1 MLETI
6 SAYLTLSKARI
17 VLLVTISTVIGF
29 FLGGNGIHSIPLLM
43 FTIVG
48 IALVTAGG
56 AALNQYLE
64 RDADAK
70 MHRTQDRPLP
80 SEFISPSQALKYG
93 INMVLVGLA
102 VLIWKVNLLV
112 SFLALLSAFL
122 YVLVYTPLKKYTWWN
137 TFIGAIPGAIPP
149 MIGWAAA
156 SNDLEIGAWVLF
168 AIIFVWQFP
177 HFYPLAW
184 MFRED
189 YARGGFKML
198 PVIEPDGKSTF
209 RQIIWYSI
217 LLIPVS
223 TLPTF
228 IEMAGQTYL
237 FGAVI
242 LSVAFLGLGILFVKT
257 KTFANADKLFKA
269 SLVYLPLLFILIV
282 FDFKI

>member
-1 MLETI
+1 
-6 SAYLTLSKARI
+6 
-17 VLLVTISTVIGF
+17 
-29 FLGGNGIHSIPLLM
+29 
-43 FTIVG
+43 
-48 IALVTAGG
+48 
-56 AALNQYLE
+56 
-64 RDADAK
+64 
-70 MHRTQDRPLP
+70 
-80 SEFISPSQALKYG
+80 
-93 INMVLVGLA
+93 MVLIGLA

-237 FGAVI
+237 FGSVI

-257 KTFANADKLFKA
+257 KTLANADKLFKA
-269 SLVYLPLLFILIV
+269 SLVYLPLLLILIV

>member
-1 MLETI
+1 MLEII

-17 VLLVTISTVIGF
+17 VLLVIVSTAIGF
-29 FLGGNGIHSIPLLM
+29 FLGGNGIQSVQLLF
-43 FTIVG
+43 FTLLG

-70 MHRTQDRPLP
+70 MLRTQERPLP
-80 SEFISPSQALKYG
+80 SEFISPSQALKFG
-93 INMVLVGLA
+93 INMVLIGLG
-102 VLIWKVNLLV
+102 VLIWKVNLLA
-112 SFLALLSAFL
+112 SFLVLLSAFL
-122 YVLVYTPLKKYTWWN
+122 YVLVYTPLKRYTWWN

-149 MIGWAAA
+149 MVGWAAA
-156 SNDLEIGAWVLF
+156 SNDLELGAWALF
-168 AIIFVWQFP
+168 GIIFVWQFP

-184 MFRED
+184 MFKDD

-223 TLPTF
+223 TVPTF

-237 FGAVI
+237 IGALI
-242 LSVAFLGLGILFVKT
+242 LSIAFLGLGILFVKT
-257 KTFANADKLFKA
+257 KTLDNADKLFKA
-269 SLVYLPLLFILIV
+269 SLVYLPLLLILIV
-282 FDFKI
+282 IDFNI